1 VIALMPQTGQDAESL
16 AAVAEALQARGARVE
31 ALSLGALS
39 AFDTEAWARRHGLAA
54 RSIATTASDRVPFYQ
69 QRRLDKLLTIARHR
83 RKVCRLVADAEA
95 LVVGV
100 DGAFERVAIEAL
112 QRRGR
117 PTFVVMNGPGTFR
130 KLGRARLGAA
140 RAAQRLGL
148 GEFGPGAIGQTF
160 VTRYFVPGSY
170 HRDAMLYAGTRR
182 ELVSATGLPRFAP
195 LVETW
200 RARVEGRA
208 PRRVAEPSQRP
219 PSVLYLGT
227 ALDWH
232 SYQELSDRHFEQVEV
247 LAELSCH
254 TRGRLAITYRPHPR
268 ESEREL
274 ARVRCLPGMTM
285 MPTGAPLATVLPDF
299 DLTLSAASTAL
310 FEGIAAG
317 VPGAVLHL
325 HHDLS
330 SNATIAALRA
340 HAIPVFERK
349 AELERALQSW
359 ADDPRALSA
368 LLEHEDAALGYF
380 LDPST
385 PSSAARICDEI
396 LRSVAAVEGR

>member
-1 VIALMPQTGQDAESL
+1 
-16 AAVAEALQARGARVE
+16 
-31 ALSLGALS
+31 
-39 AFDTEAWARRHGLAA
+39 
-54 RSIATTASDRVPFYQ
+54 
-69 QRRLDKLLTIARHR
+69 
-83 RKVCRLVADAEA
+83 
-95 LVVGV
+95 
-100 DGAFERVAIEAL
+100 
-112 QRRGR
+112 
-117 PTFVVMNGPGTFR
+117 
-130 KLGRARLGAA
+130 
-140 RAAQRLGL
+140 
-148 GEFGPGAIGQTF
+148 
-160 VTRYFVPGSY
+160 
-170 HRDAMLYAGTRR
+170 
-182 ELVSATGLPRFAP
+182 
-195 LVETW
+195 
-200 RARVEGRA
+200 
-208 PRRVAEPSQRP
+208 
-219 PSVLYLGT
+219 
-227 ALDWH
+227 
-232 SYQELSDRHFEQVEV
+232 
-247 LAELSCH
+247 
-254 TRGRLAITYRPHPR
+254 
-268 ESEREL
+268 
-274 ARVRCLPGMTM
+274 
-285 MPTGAPLATVLPDF
+285 VLPDF